1 MKIPYFFLFRHNFV
15 SSIDGIPVNLR
26 GYKIDGYNKDFW
38 MTGDKCVK
46 LARIMGNRGCSFVID
61 EDDDYFVIDLD
72 DVIVDGVLLD
82 HARQICE
89 DFSECYQEI
98 SKSGEGIHIIGK
110 LKGKY
115 NHRIKNNKL
124 GIELYTK
131 KKIVH
136 ITGNVFENRKNNLD
150 HECDNII
157 NKFIDDYQLHPVSE
171 TPLTYRWTETPSN
184 DWSGSKNDDV
194 LIAKAL
200 TNENF
205 RKLWRSDEEFI
216 RDTYADDHS
225 SADAALCS
233 HLAFWTGRNCERME
247 RLFSRSQLGK
257 REKWQN
263 RDDYRKRTIINACAT
278 CKTVAKEKQGTIQN
292 TDSKTP
298 TYEHHSKDINENGR
312 YASIEMQKELF
323 KHCVYLWKSGLIF
336 DSSRYQCLDKDAFN
350 GLYNH
355 YSYALDWDGE
365 KYTKSAYEAFRES
378 KAYIP
383 LSCEDVL
390 YEPNREY
397 GEILEGLKYSGFPDS
412 KFVNAFI
419 IPEVDSKPGDTSRF
433 DEFVD
438 KLFPDRNDKKIIL
451 SYMAS
456 IVQNKGKKVR
466 WCPVIQGTQ
475 GNGKTTLMRIVEQ
488 AIGHQVSSVQSA
500 KKIFGDNFNG
510 WLEGK
515 LFVGIDE
522 LKKVHYKDNV
532 DDLNDMVT
540 NHRISIRKMYCDPTQ
555 RGNYTNF
562 MICTNHKDAVEVNG
576 DTRRWCI
583 FYTAQQKHDDLVRD
597 GLTKEYFTELNEW
610 LEDEGFAIVTN
621 YLQNFEIEDEYNPIN
636 HSRAPETSSTADAT
650 IDSLPTTVQK
660 IKEAVDE
667 GLQGFKNGFIS
678 SCAIAAVLGYKPTR
692 WNEIAEGLDKLGYVK
707 MTTRTKELLVSG
719 LIPNVPGSPYSPGTK
734 VRHSLYCLKKL
745 NISDS
750 NNISEIFVESQK

>member
-1 MKIPYFFLFRHNFV
+1 MNIPYFFLFQKRFV
-15 SSIDGIPVNLR
+15 SSLRKIPVHPYR
-26 GYKIDGYNKDFW
+26 GYPIDAMNSDNW
-38 MTGDKCVK
+38 VTGEKAVK
-46 LARIMGNRGCSFVID
+46 LARIMGKDRGCNFVIGD
-61 EDDDYFVIDLD
+61 GYFLIDLD
-72 DVIVDGVLLD
+72 HCIVDGQLTD
-82 HARQICE
+82 NARKICD
-89 DFSECYQEI
+89 DFKHCYQEI
-98 SKSGEGIHIIGK
+98 SQSGEGIHIIGK
-110 LKGKY
+110 LNEKY
-115 NHRIKNNKL
+115 EHRTKNSKL
-124 GIELYTK
+124 GIEFYTENRS
-131 KKIVH
+131 VL
-136 ITGNVFENRKNNLD
+136 ITGNVFEGRKNNID
-150 HECDNII
+150 RFCDDII
-157 NKFIDDYQLHPVSE
+157 DGFVNNFQLFPVSDGQ
-171 TPLTYRWTETPSN
+171 LNYRWTETPSN
-184 DWSGSKNDDV
+184 DWSGPKNDDV

-200 TNENF
+200 TNDNF
-205 RKLWRSDEEFI
+205 RKLWKADEEFI
-216 RDTYADDHS
+216 EETYANDHS

-233 HLAFWTGRNCERME
+233 HLAFWTGRNCERIE
-247 RLFSRSQLGK
+247 QLFSRSKLGK

-278 CKTVAKEKQGTIQN
+278 CEKVAGIAEGTIPKTV
-292 TDSKTP
+292 SKTP
-298 TYEHHSKDINENGR
+298 SYDHHVKDINENGR

-336 DSSRYQCLDKDAFN
+336 DSSRYQVLDRDAFN

-383 LSCEDVL
+383 MSCEDVL

-412 KFVNAFI
+412 KFVNAFAV
-419 IPEVDSKPGDTSRF
+419 PEVDSRSGDATRF
-433 DEFVD
+433 EEFVD

-540 NHRISIRKMYCDPTQ
+540 NHRISIRKMYCDPVQ

-583 FYTAQQKHDDLVRD
+583 FYTPQQCHDDLVRD
-597 GLTKEYFTELNEW
+597 GLTKEYFSELNEW
-610 LEDEGFAIVTN
+610 LDSEGFAIVTN
-621 YLQNFEIEDEYNPIN
+621 YLQNFEINEEYNPIN

-650 IDSLPTTVQK
+650 IDSLPTSVQK

-667 GLQGFKNGFIS
+667 GLQGFRNGFIS
-678 SCAIAAVLGYKPTR
+678 SCAVSAILGYKPTR
-692 WNEIAEGLDKLGYVK
+692 WNEISEGLDKLGYMK
-707 MTTRTKELLVSG
+707 IPSRTKELPVAGLV
-719 LIPNVPGSPYSPGTK
+719 PNTPGCPYSPGTK
-734 VRHSLYCLKKL
+734 VRHSLYCLKT
-745 NISDS
+745 IEIPDS
-750 NNISEIFVESQK
+750 NNISEIFVKSQK